1 MASAVH
7 LKQLSVFINGVITSP
22 SLLVTCHQ
30 HLCDK
35 RTNFNLVCKL
45 RPFMHVA
52 NMCVQANVPANEDVT
67 IPVIW
72 VVYLNFFV
80 FS

>member
-45 RPFMHVA
+45 EDLLCTSQ
-52 NMCVQANVPANEDVT
+52 MCIQANVSANEDVT